1 MFTTELEK
9 LKKIAKSA
17 TQGSWWV
24 DSHGQAVVSFHR
36 GGDISTIFI
45 TDSKQMGPARRH
57 EDTGNLS
64 HWDNDNDATF
74 IASFDPETAIK
85 LIEALE
91 QERKKSAFLREKI
104 RELQGGSDEEA

>member
-9 LKKIAKSA
+9 LKQLAKAA
-17 TQGSWWV
+17 TQGDWWI
-24 DSHGQAVVSFHR
+24 DSHGHAMVSFHR
-36 GGDISTIFI
+36 GGDMSTIFI

-64 HWDNDNDATF
+64 HWGNDNDATF
-74 IASFDPETAIK
+74 IASFNPQKAIK

-91 QERKKSAFLREKI
+91 KERETSAFLRQKI
-104 RELQGGSDEEA
+104 RELQGAGDEEA